1 MKRLSLVFLIAC
13 AIAARA
19 QTPSPSASAT
29 PATAS
34 RTPIWRC
41 DLPGGTY
48 EVALRAIV
56 SVSMHEYVV
65 AGVARVNELNIDTG
79 GNMAARFYYLE
90 PTAAKSPTGI
100 GQSAIDRASDL
111 AKEIGQ
117 RAGADQIWERG
128 VKSYPTTTHA
138 HTIEYRVESDDQLK
152 QIFSSAQQAFESGK
166 TGSYEAPAA
175 TPPLKMSLATC
186 GACPSRDS

>member
-1 MKRLSLVFLIAC
+1 MKRLLFLFLLVF
-13 AIAARA
+13 AISTRA
-19 QTPSPSASAT
+19 QTPAASTTASAT

-65 AGVARVNELNIDTG
+65 DGVARVNELNVDTD
-79 GNMAARFYYLE
+79 GNMAVRFYYLD
-90 PTAAKSPTGI
+90 PTAAKSPLGV
-100 GQSAIDRASDL
+100 GQSAIDRATEL
-111 AKEIGQ
+111 AKELGQ
-117 RAGADQIWERG
+117 RAGADQSWERV
-128 VKSYPTTTHA
+128 VKNYPTTTHA
-138 HTIEYRVESDDQLK
+138 HTVEYRVESEDQLK

-166 TGSYEAPAA
+166 TGSYQ
-175 TPPLKMSLATC
+175 S
-186 GACPSRDS
+186 PSQ